1 MTNVAD
7 AAAEEAKT
15 LASKTT
21 DEDFVK
27 SWLKELAS
35 AYAREKDWRAQGD
48 KLTRIYEAEAGAKA
62 TNPYNIL
69 FSNTETLSPALY
81 NSTPRPQVKPRFVQ
95 KDNALTRLA
104 ALTGQRLL
112 QFFIDT
118 NNPDYPD
125 LDEVLKQT
133 LTEALV
139 PGRGVPRVKYEAD
152 IQQEQV
158 TSETVCVATVPWDR
172 FLHGYAKHW
181 QQVPWVAYEHRM
193 TFEDAKASF
202 GEEAARS
209 LDFSEDGSSDGSGAD
224 GDTDGDSGGRD
235 LFSRKVEGAKGAAL
249 AQVFEIWVKASRTVV
264 FISPNAK
271 DKVLKRMDD
280 PLKLQGFFPT
290 PKPLHLIRTISSL
303 TPRALYSMYEQQAQ
317 ELNDLTVR
325 ISKIV
330 KAMKVRGYYNST
342 VEGLR
347 NLLEQDDNTMLPLTN
362 AGQLQAQGLK
372 LDDAIWLMPIEKLVA
387 VLQQLVTQRAQVKQ
401 VIFEITGIADIMRG
415 SSQASETLGA
425 QEIKNQW
432 GTLRLKRLQKEVAR
446 YTRDVLRI
454 ALEIMVTRFGVDTV
468 KAMTGLPFPTRMEK
482 QQAQAQMQ
490 QLQATLPPGAPPEQ
504 LPPEMQQIQAVLAA
518 PDMDTVL
525 ELLKNDTL
533 RNFAVD
539 VETNSTVDAEA
550 TEDKQDMAELM
561 NALAQ
566 FLNGVAPLVESG
578 TMPQEAAKVIMLHL
592 LRRFRM
598 GGEVEEAI
606 MAIQPPSPGG
616 GQESAQLE
624 EMKKALEKGQADLQV
639 EIQKLE
645 SAKAE
650 FELER
655 KLAQRE
661 LEFEKSLAQR
671 ELQANQ
677 RLAEQSV
684 RAAADAERNRITE
697 TFKTAEA
704 AQKRSAMES
713 QAQAQAQAQPA
724 AQPAAPASAPMTFNI
739 TIDGKTGAVKRSVK
753 VQRDPEGNLV
763 GADISDDDSN
773 NPQEGTSNA

>member
-21 DEDFVK
+21 DEDFVS
-27 SWLKELAS
+27 SWLKELSS
-35 AYAREKDWRAQGD
+35 AYAREKAWRAQGD

-152 IQQEQV
+152 IQEEQV

-202 GEEAARS
+202 GEAAAKS
-209 LDFSEDGSSDGSGAD
+209 LDFSEDGGSDGSGAD

-249 AQVFEIWVKASRTVV
+249 AQVFEIWIKASRTVV

-271 DKVLKRMDD
+271 DKVLKRLDD

-317 ELNDLTVR
+317 ELNDLTTR

-330 KAMKVRGYYNST
+330 RAMKVRGYYNST

-347 NLLEQDDNTMLPLTN
+347 NLLEQEDNTMLPLTN

-454 ALEIMVTRFGVDTV
+454 ALEVMVTRFGVDTV
-468 KAMTGLPFPTRMEK
+468 KAMTGLPFPTRAEK

-490 QLQATLPPGAPPEQ
+490 QLQATLPPDLPPEQ
-504 LPPEMQQIQAVLAA
+504 MPPELQQIQAVLAA

-525 ELLKNDTL
+525 ELLQNDTL
-533 RNFAVD
+533 RNFSVD

-616 GQESAQLE
+616 GQESEQLKQMQE
-624 EMKKALEKGQADLQV
+624 ALAKEQQLLEKGKLDLEAAKRQF
-639 EIQKLE
+639 EQDRGFAQKELAMAQQFQ
-645 SAKAE
+645 SKAIE
-650 FELER
+650 MEKQFAL
-655 KLAQRE
+655 RE
-661 LEFEKSLAQR
+661 VQMAEQFANRS
-671 ELQANQ
+671 LQASK
-677 RLAEQSV
+677 REAESEIKTT
-684 RAAADAERNRITE
+684 AAAV
-697 TFKTAEA
+697 A
-704 AQKRSAMES
+704 AKPARES
-713 QAQAQAQAQPA
+713 KE
-724 AQPAAPASAPMTFNI
+724 S
-739 TIDGKTGAVKRSVK
+739 
-753 VQRDPEGNLV
+753 
-763 GADISDDDSN
+763 
-773 NPQEGTSNA
+773 